1 MYEEVDDGVLLSVAV
16 DAGEDETV
24 TVPLALLL
32 SVAVADAVNTIDEL
46 SDDEAVTDGDLLAA
60 LVEVPDDE
68 PQIVPVEVN
77 EVESEAVTHP
87 LTLTVADAVSESV
100 PLPLRFAEAVTDI
113 VDDKDGLPVD
123 DGVNVG
129 EALVD
134 DDVFDDGK
142 ELDVRIDV
150 NDEVSDC
157 VPFPLRLA
165 RAVADPM
172 DENDGLPVDDGVTA
186 DEALADNDELDDGV
200 LLAVR
205 DDMGEAVS
213 DSVQQPLRLAGAVAD
228 VEGDMDGLLVDDGV
242 TVAEALVEDDAL
254 DDGETLGERD
264 GAGEVEADA
273 VPHPLTL
280 AFAVADAADEE
291 LALPVDDA
299 VADAVVLA
307 VDVALDVGEPDD
319 AAVDVCEIETDAVTL
334 PVRLAD
340 MLAVSLDDKE
350 PLALSVTV
358 AVSADDPARHARAF
372 DHHLLRVQSLAE
384 AQPIAQ

>member
-165 RAVADPM
+165 RAVADPC
-172 DENDGLPVDDGVTA
+172 GPVSTPFG
-186 DEALADNDELDDGV
+186 
-200 LLAVR
+200 
-205 DDMGEAVS
+205 
-213 DSVQQPLRLAGAVAD
+213 
-228 VEGDMDGLLVDDGV
+228 
-242 TVAEALVEDDAL
+242 
-254 DDGETLGERD
+254 
-264 GAGEVEADA
+264 
-273 VPHPLTL
+273 
-280 AFAVADAADEE
+280 
-291 LALPVDDA
+291 
-299 VADAVVLA
+299 
-307 VDVALDVGEPDD
+307 
-319 AAVDVCEIETDAVTL
+319 
-334 PVRLAD
+334 
-340 MLAVSLDDKE
+340 
-350 PLALSVTV
+350 
-358 AVSADDPARHARAF
+358 
-372 DHHLLRVQSLAE
+372 
-384 AQPIAQ
+384 